1 MYRVHG
7 DKIIKRRTN
16 YRKENDIQKYTKIL
30 KEDFGNMCGYCGKDF
45 NIIKLEIEKSIKDA
59 SIILIDKENIENL
72 QNIKFEALIINS
84 EINLDNKS
92 IVFLQKI
99 CKNLKYLI
107 VNTDKNTYVNILN
120 NDRICI
126 ITYGLN
132 HKCTVTASSIKE
144 ENIMIAL
151 QREIIDRYGHL
162 MIIGE
167 KRVKPIENLDI
178 YGTMTIFIIKLLY
191 LKNMQI

>member
-1 MYRVHG
+1 M
-7 DKIIKRRTN
+7 II
-16 YRKENDIQKYTKIL
+16 Y
-30 KEDFGNMCGYCGKDF
+30 
-45 NIIKLEIEKSIKDA
+45 
-59 SIILIDKENIENL
+59 
-72 QNIKFEALIINS
+72 
-84 EINLDNKS
+84 
-92 IVFLQKI
+92 
-99 CKNLKYLI
+99 LKYLI

-167 KRVKPIENLDI
+167 KRVKPIENLDV

>member
-1 MYRVHG
+1 MIFFG
-7 DKIIKRRTN
+7 IISNK
-16 YRKENDIQKYTKIL
+16 
-30 KEDFGNMCGYCGKDF
+30 KDF

-167 KRVKPIENLDI
+167 KRVKPIENLDV

-191 LKNMQI
+191 LKNMHIWTKK

>member
-1 MYRVHG
+1 MIFFG
-7 DKIIKRRTN
+7 IISNK
-16 YRKENDIQKYTKIL
+16 
-30 KEDFGNMCGYCGKDF
+30 KDF

-107 VNTDKNTYVNILN
+107 VK
-120 NDRICI
+120 
-126 ITYGLN
+126 
-132 HKCTVTASSIKE
+132 
-144 ENIMIAL
+144 M
-151 QREIIDRYGHL
+151 
-162 MIIGE
+162 
-167 KRVKPIENLDI
+167 LDLAVR
-178 YGTMTIFIIKLLY
+178 KLLKDE
-191 LKNMQI
+191 KNMETY

>member
-1 MYRVHG
+1 MIFFG
-7 DKIIKRRTN
+7 IISNK
-16 YRKENDIQKYTKIL
+16 
-30 KEDFGNMCGYCGKDF
+30 KDF

-120 NDRICI
+120 NDR
-126 ITYGLN
+126 
-132 HKCTVTASSIKE
+132 VTASSIKE

-167 KRVKPIENLDI
+167 KRVKPIENLDV